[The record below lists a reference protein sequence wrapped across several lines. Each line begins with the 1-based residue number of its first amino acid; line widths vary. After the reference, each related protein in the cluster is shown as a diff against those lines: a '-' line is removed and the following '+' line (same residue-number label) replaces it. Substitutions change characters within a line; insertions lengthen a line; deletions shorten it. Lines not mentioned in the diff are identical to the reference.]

1 MCLRNGIEWKGFRKG
16 AKSRI
21 TVKKGRLDDERLDS
35 GGIQEAPSDGRDP
48 GEKLWEL
55 GWLWAGDL
63 PQVSSQPVE
72 GNGGG

>member
-1 MCLRNGIEWKGFRKG
+1 M
-16 AKSRI
+16 
-21 TVKKGRLDDERLDS
+21 KKGRLDDERLDS